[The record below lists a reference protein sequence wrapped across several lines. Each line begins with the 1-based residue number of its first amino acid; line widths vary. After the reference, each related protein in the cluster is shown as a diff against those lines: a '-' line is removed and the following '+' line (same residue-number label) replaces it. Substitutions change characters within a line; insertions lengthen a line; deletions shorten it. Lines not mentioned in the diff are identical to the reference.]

1 MFSKKRFIFQK
12 IEVSNPKIKKISY
25 IFSKKIFYFGR
36 WNPLKKLL
44 IAAFHIQGP
53 ED

>member
-25 IFSKKIFYFGR
+25 IFPKKSFILGDGT
-36 WNPLKKLL
+36 P
-44 IAAFHIQGP
+44 
-53 ED
+53 